1 MKQSITPQ
9 IALVSQSTAGRRLF
23 ALGIISIIAVATRTR
38 TLTLRRSRSRS
49 RSNRL
54 HSAARS
60 CRVGD
65 AFDAPDHG
73 GSRTHESEKPLR
85 RGLTLL
91 DVSLVSI
98 AIARPKQLACN
109 LSLRNRI
116 QVPAPPCALLAPHV
130 SCATPRRSPSRSRA
144 AYKCLIYAS
153 KCLNRSQKDFAMA
166 VAAAW
171 PACCCCR
178 GLHCGHYGGTLSSL
192 ETTDT
197 ARLIPSMHSD
207 DADTDDDDD
216 EHIIIIG
223 TSDTSDLGAVPL
235 FALSYKSI
243 HRNPKPSCAL
253 CPRRVCVSS
262 RHL

>member
-1 MKQSITPQ
+1 MPRR
-9 IALVSQSTAGRRLF
+9 RRLWCP
-23 ALGIISIIAVATRTR
+23 RPWR
-38 TLTLRRSRSRS
+38 
-49 RSNRL
+49 
-54 HSAARS
+54 
-60 CRVGD
+60 
-65 AFDAPDHG
+65 
-73 GSRTHESEKPLR
+73 SRTHESEKPLQATRLPHGKGAAR
-85 RGLTLL
+85 RGSAKGARLTLL
-91 DVSLVSI
+91 DASLVSI

-130 SCATPRRSPSRSRA
+130 SCELWVAATPRRSPSRSRA

-171 PACCCCR
+171 PVCCSCCCCCCSSPCG

-207 DADTDDDDD
+207 DADTDDDD

-223 TSDTSDLGAVPL
+223 TSDLGAVPL

-253 CPRRVCVSS
+253 CPRRVCVSHGCVPPS
-262 RHL
+262 LSCSFAVIWPVACSKASHHLWLVES

>member
-38 TLTLRRSRSRS
+38 TRTPSRSRS

-54 HSAARS
+54 HFAARA

-73 GSRTHESEKPLR
+73 GSRTHESEKPLQATGLPHGKGAGR
-85 RGLTLL
+85 RGCAKGARLTLL
-91 DVSLVSI
+91 DASLVSI

-130 SCATPRRSPSRSRA
+130 SCE
-144 AYKCLIYAS
+144 L
-153 KCLNRSQKDFAMA
+153 
-166 VAAAW
+166 
-171 PACCCCR
+171 
-178 GLHCGHYGGTLSSL
+178 
-192 ETTDT
+192 
-197 ARLIPSMHSD
+197 
-207 DADTDDDDD
+207 
-216 EHIIIIG
+216 
-223 TSDTSDLGAVPL
+223 
-235 FALSYKSI
+235 
-243 HRNPKPSCAL
+243 
-253 CPRRVCVSS
+253 
-262 RHL
+262 